1 MPSKEARKPLTEKT
15 NRGSMNET
23 DKQKKDVPKEFV
35 KKIQN
40 LGMNVEDAEVLFK
53 SKIDWT
59 AVYSENKIYCV
70 EPGCDYSTRIDSE
83 DLTNHMINV
92 HKYGD
97 YPCDYDYCNYIAYSK
112 VILISSLAIY

>member
-1 MPSKEARKPLTEKT
+1 
-15 NRGSMNET
+15 MNET

-53 SKIDWT
+53 SKIDWC
-59 AVYSENKIYCV
+59 AVYIENKIHCV
-70 EPGCDYSTRIDSE
+70 EIGCDYSTTIDNG

-92 HKYGD
+92 HKYGE
-97 YPCDYDYCNYIAYSK
+97 YPCNDDHCDYVAASK
-112 VILISSLAIY
+112 V